1 MKKLSPERERFLRVT
16 GVILSAGM
24 GCLLSAAGFRG
35 VRLPLSTALAAA
47 ITPVNGIAVL
57 AGSIFTYALNG
68 VLVKQPVLVCMLV
81 LAVLLRWI
89 LGNSSSPR
97 GAALTGG
104 LAALLSAGIFAAAG
118 LLRGGSLFTCI
129 LNVLTTPLLSYCIA
143 AVMHCASRGVPVR
156 VTRTDALP
164 CAVCLVIVLAA
175 VIVALNSFVVVEA
188 GHTGVVVTMGA
199 VNEGVLQE
207 GIHLKAPFVQDV
219 VKIDNRIQK
228 LEVNTEAFSKDLQS
242 VKTVLAINYR
252 VDTSKSYSIYKNIGA
267 DYENVLVVPAVNEV
281 LKAIT
286 ATYTAEE
293 SVTNRALISD
303 GLVEGLNKKLNDIGL
318 YVTDVNIIDFDFSEA
333 FITAIEEKQVAQQ
346 QLLKAETEKLI
357 LESTSKFIGN
367 IKITNA
373 QADAE
378 AVKIKADAEASAN
391 ETISKSLTDNI
402 IENKKIEKWNGELP
416 RVEGGSGTIID
427 IGGVEKGSAN

>member
-1 MKKLSPERERFLRVT
+1 METTEKKK
-16 GVILSAGM
+16 IN
-24 GCLLSAAGFRG
+24 
-35 VRLPLSTALAAA
+35 
-47 ITPVNGIAVL
+47 VNIKKIIIPA
-57 AGSIFTYALNG
+57 
-68 VLVKQPVLVCMLV
+68 
-81 LAVLLRWI
+81 
-89 LGNSSSPR
+89 
-97 GAALTGG
+97 
-104 LAALLSAGIFAAAG
+104 
-118 LLRGGSLFTCI
+118 
-129 LNVLTTPLLSYCIA
+129 
-143 AVMHCASRGVPVR
+143 
-156 VTRTDALP
+156 
-164 CAVCLVIVLAA
+164 VIVLAA

-293 SVTNRALISD
+293 
-303 GLVEGLNKKLNDIGL
+303 VEGLNKKLNDIGL

-346 QLLKAETEKLI
+346 QLLKAETEKQ
-357 LESTSKFIGN
+357 T
-367 IKITNA
+367 KITNA